1 MKKNKPKYYKSPNSM
16 EVVEIDYDTLRHD
29 YYSKEGFT
37 RRLLGSFTDRIEA
50 GLLRKEYKK
59 INKGQFDKMLET
71 YADPN

>member
-1 MKKNKPKYYKSPNSM
+1 MKKNKPKYYRSPDSKEAV
-16 EVVEIDYDTLRHD
+16 EVDYDTLRHD
-29 YYSKEGFT
+29 YYSKEGLT